1 MELGQYFSWFAS
13 RVLQWPSTDPTIYD
27 LNGEAT
33 LVWLGF
39 VVFAFALGI
48 LLADLFF
55 SARPITFDQPSS
67 TAMLFSLISIPLG
80 FTVFGFVY
88 PDLIET
94 SLGYVLSGPIA
105 LTAGWIV
112 MTATIR
118 NNSGLGNSIEVQ
130 NEFRKENIVRPKQSG
145 DLWIW
150 VISSNPEIKSNFLSS
165 VSNSLDDFCRTNSWS
180 TTVPS
185 LRSIQ
190 TKMGTVSEFGLLNGD
205 QREARVRFW
214 ESGPASTNRN
224 GFPSISQM
232 DGIVI
237 LLKPTELKSLSGSF
251 PFGAMAEF
259 VEGNDRI
266 LEIAQTIQQDSPGFN
281 SPVWLMID
289 EPNTLRF
296 STEERLI
303 KFPIAIGPAW
313 YEQITT
319 MTSQRR
325 EELLEPL
332 SLEKA
337 LDPNIG
343 LNWGTGNPLFC
354 FLPPSDSSELPFG
367 GKEFLSFFLSSIP
380 DARLKSR

>member
-1 MELGQYFSWFAS
+1 LDFEKYFTWFAS
-13 RVLQWPSTDPTIYD
+13 QILRWPSTDPTISD
-27 LNGEAT
+27 LDVDAT
-33 LVWLGF
+33 LIWLIFTIF
-39 VVFAFALGI
+39 VFALGSV
-48 LLADLFF
+48 LADFF
-55 SARPITFDQPSS
+55 LLTRPISFEISARSTAWINLTVIVCGFMLLGFLPKHLAYFSSGYFLSAPSS
-67 TAMLFSLISIPLG
+67 LILGWLAMNIAARRDASRRTSTDSEEE
-80 FTVFGFVY
+80 FTKDNV
-88 PDLIET
+88 I
-94 SLGYVLSGPIA
+94 
-105 LTAGWIV
+105 
-112 MTATIR
+112 
-118 NNSGLGNSIEVQ
+118 
-130 NEFRKENIVRPKQSG
+130 RPKQTG

-150 VISSNPEIKSNFLSS
+150 VITSNPEIKSNFLSS
-165 VSNSLDDFCRTNSWS
+165 VLNSLDDFCRTSYWS
-180 TTVPS
+180 TTSPS
-185 LRSIQ
+185 PRSIQ
-190 TKMGTVSEFGLLNGD
+190 TNTGTVSEFGLLNGD

-214 ESGPASTNRN
+214 ESGPTSTKQNDFPDASE
-224 GFPSISQM
+224 M

-251 PFGAMAEF
+251 PFGTTTEL

-266 LEIAQTIQQDSPGFN
+266 LEVARIIQQDSPDFI

-296 STEERLI
+296 STKESLI

-354 FLPPSDSSELPFG
+354 FLPQSDFSELPFG

-380 DARLKSR
+380 NTRLKYR